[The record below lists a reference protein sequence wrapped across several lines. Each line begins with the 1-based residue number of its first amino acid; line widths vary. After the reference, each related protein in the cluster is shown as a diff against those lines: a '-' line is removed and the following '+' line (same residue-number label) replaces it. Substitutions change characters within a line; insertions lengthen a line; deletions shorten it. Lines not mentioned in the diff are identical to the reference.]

1 MAKVHGGR
9 TFGAMTDQ
17 TPLTIRLASPG
28 DDASLRRLAALDSG
42 RPLTGRVLLAESDGR
57 LIAALSLGTGAVRAD
72 PFEYTEGAVQLLRLR
87 RYHLLRQ
94 GGAVTPAR
102 SLRRRLAHGAA

>member
-1 MAKVHGGR
+1 MAKAHGGR
-9 TFGAMTDQ
+9 TFGAMTDH
-17 TPLTIRLASPG
+17 TPLTIRVASPR
-28 DDASLRRLAALDSG
+28 DDSALRRLAALDSA

-57 LIAALSLGTGAVRAD
+57 PIAALSLGTGAVRAD

-94 GGAVTPAR
+94 ADGVAPAR
-102 SLRRRLAHGAA
+102 SLLRRLAQGAA